1 MKPHLHILSKT
12 LFALLVLTALGSCM
26 VMRPQQGPDLR
37 LPEQIAAGQTDSLT
51 FADLAWWEVYADTT
65 LQRLIR
71 RTLAYNKEM
80 QVAVARI
87 EEMAALKRIRTA
99 ALLPEVSGEIT
110 GERERKNYGGDGAV
124 NDDELGIKARLNWE
138 IDLWGNLRWGRRQGI
153 ADYLISVEAERAL
166 RMTLIAEVA
175 QAYYELVAL
184 DNELSIV
191 RRTHET
197 RKERAH
203 QAKLRFEGG
212 LTSETSYQQ
221 AVVELATTAT
231 LIPELERR
239 IAIKEHEIALLAGE
253 YPNRI
258 AREPM
263 DQTVTMPEQ
272 LPVGLPSELLRRR
285 PDVRQAEQAL
295 RAAYAA
301 VGIAYTDRFPRLRLN
316 AAFGVENDL
325 FASLFKSPY
334 SILSGAISGPVFG
347 FGQKRA
353 RYKAEQAAFQQE
365 CRRYEQTVL
374 VVFKEVCDAMVNYES
389 RLRASE
395 LKRNLERAA
404 LSYVELARLQY
415 LNGVINYI
423 DVLDAQRRYFESQI
437 GLSNALRDQHLA
449 RVQLY
454 KALGG
459 GWDNAH
465 DSPAPNNGPGHSVP
479 TD

>member
-1 MKPHLHILSKT
+1 MKPYFHTLYKT
-12 LFALLVLTALGSCM
+12 LLALLVLTSMGSCM
-26 VMRPQQGPDLR
+26 VMRQQQGPDLR
-37 LPEQIAAGQTDSLT
+37 LPERIVAGQTDSLT

-71 RTLAYNKEM
+71 RTLSYNKDM

-87 EEMAALKRIRTA
+87 EELAALKRIRTA
-99 ALLPEVSGEIT
+99 ALLPEVSGTIT
-110 GERERKNYGGDGAV
+110 GERERTNYGGEGAA
-124 NDDELGIKARLNWE
+124 NDDEFGVKARLNWE

-153 ADYLISVEAERAL
+153 AEYLASVEAERAL

-191 RRTHET
+191 RQTHET

-239 IAIKEHEIALLAGE
+239 IAVKEHEIALLAGE
-253 YPNRI
+253 YPHRV
-258 AREPM
+258 AREAM
-263 DQTVTMPEQ
+263 DQTITMPEH

-301 VGIAYTDRFPRLRLN
+301 VGVAYTDRFPRIRLD

-325 FASLFKSPY
+325 LASLFKSPY
-334 SILSGAISGPVFG
+334 SLISGAIAGPVFG
-347 FGQKRA
+347 FGKKRA
-353 RYKAEQAAFQQE
+353 RYKAQQAAFQQE

-389 RLRASE
+389 RLRASK

-459 GWDNAH
+459 GWESTGDSSAPHNA
-465 DSPAPNNGPGHSVP
+465 PASSNH
-479 TD
+479 